1 VRFKENKMAYLLLVV
16 AAIICAFQ
24 VMHAQRL
31 MVATLWLALTSA
43 LVSILLFL
51 LGAPEVAVIELSVG
65 AGLVTV
71 LFVFAFSIVGEH
83 TFDPKTLVPRP
94 LAWGLI
100 LAVSFLLG
108 WFILPVAGTPAAP
121 DQQTFSQVLWN
132 QRGLDVL
139 AQVVLIFAGVLGLM
153 GLLSEAK
160 VPAPELAR
168 QQKQGEAG
176 LPQAVAPGKSNGQA
190 PEIEPAAAISLE
202 EAKA

>member
-1 VRFKENKMAYLLLVV
+1 MAYLLLVV
-16 AAIICAFQ
+16 AAIVSAFQ

-51 LGAPEVAVIELSVG
+51 LEAPEVAVIELSVG

-94 LAWGLI
+94 LTWGLI
-100 LAVSFLLG
+100 LALSFLLG
-108 WFILPVAGTPAAP
+108 WFLLPVAGASAVP
-121 DQQTFSQVLWN
+121 DQQTFSEVLWQ

-153 GLLSEAK
+153 GLLSEAR
-160 VPAPELAR
+160 VPAAEPAR
-168 QQKQGEAG
+168 QAVKNLSESG
-176 LPQAVAPGKSNGQA
+176 LPQTAIPGKHDGQMA
-190 PEIEPAAAISLE
+190 EKEPAAAITLE

>member
-1 VRFKENKMAYLLLVV
+1 MVYLLLVV
-16 AAIICAFQ
+16 AAVVCAFQ

-51 LGAPEVAVIELSVG
+51 LEAPEVAVIELSVG

-83 TFDPKTLVPRP
+83 TIDPQTLVPRP
-94 LAWGLI
+94 LAWGLV

-108 WFILPVAGTPAAP
+108 WFILPVAGFPEAP
-121 DQQTFSQVLWN
+121 SQQTFSEVLWQ

-153 GLLSEAK
+153 GLLSDAK
-160 VPAPELAR
+160 VPTAERAR
-168 QQKQGEAG
+168 QQRKDLSAAG
-176 LPQAVAPGKSNGQA
+176 LPQAGVPGKNNG
-190 PEIEPAAAISLE
+190 PILEKEPAAAITLE